1 MAQVDRLRADS
12 LLVAS
17 PSLVCPFFARSLVL
31 LIDHSEEGAFGLVVN
46 RATGLSLAD
55 VVEDVGILR
64 RDEVR
69 SSVPVMVGGPVAADA
84 GFVILERSGDAP
96 ADATP
101 VGRSLA
107 ISASTRVL
115 SSVARGEVGGRAM
128 LCLGYAGW
136 GPGQLDKEA
145 REGSWIP
152 CDVAVDLVLG
162 MSPEERWETALRN
175 MGIEPGL
182 FDGRVVASA

>member
-1 MAQVDRLRADS
+1 VERLRADS

-17 PSLVCPFFARSLVL
+17 PSLVCPFFARSIVL
-31 LIDHSEEGAFGLVVN
+31 LVDHGEEGAFGLVVN

-69 SSVPVMVGGPVAADA
+69 RSVPVMVGGPVSSDS
-84 GFVILERSGDAP
+84 GFVILERSGDEP
-96 ADATP
+96 FDATP
-101 VGRSLA
+101 IGASLA

-115 SSVARGEVGGRAM
+115 SSVAKGEHPGRAM

-136 GPGQLDKEA
+136 GPGQLDREA

-152 CDVAVDLVLG
+152 CEVDVDFVLG
-162 MSPEERWETALRN
+162 MAPDERWEAALRN

-182 FDGRVVASA
+182 FDGRIVASA